1 MMEVNMKA
9 IKDAKTFDELL
20 DIKYGKIGTPIRDAF
35 ENRSTAFMIG
45 ELIKEARLDAKLT
58 QEELAY
64 KTGTKKSYISRVENG
79 KIDIQLSTLF
89 RIFEEGLGRQVNLS
103 LG

>member
-1 MMEVNMKA
+1 MKT

-20 DIKYGKIGTPIRDAF
+20 DIKYGKIGTAKRDEF
-35 ENRSTAFMIG
+35 ENKSTAFMIG

-58 QEELAY
+58 QEELAN
-64 KTGTKKSYISRVENG
+64 KTGTKKSYISRIENG

-89 RIFEEGLGRQVNLS
+89 RIIEEGLGDVM
-103 LG
+103 